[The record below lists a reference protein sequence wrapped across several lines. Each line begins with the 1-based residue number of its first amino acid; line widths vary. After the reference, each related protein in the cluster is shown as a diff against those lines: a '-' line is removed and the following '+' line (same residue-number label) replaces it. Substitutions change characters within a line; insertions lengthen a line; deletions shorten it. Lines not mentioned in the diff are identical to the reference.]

1 MASIPERD
9 NPGVIAPP
17 PLIYAA
23 GLLMGILLNA
33 LTPISILPLALRW
46 LGLVLIVVAFIPGLW
61 ALILMLRA
69 GTNPE
74 PSHPTTAL
82 VTSGPFRFTRNPIY
96 LTFTLFF
103 LGFALITLN
112 VWLLLLLPVML
123 AVIIKGVIER
133 EERYLELKFGESY
146 RVYKQRVRRWI

>member
-1 MASIPERD
+1 MSSSSERD

-23 GLLMGILLNA
+23 GLLLGIVLNA
-33 LTPISILPLALRW
+33 VIPLPALSAIFWW
-46 LGLVLIVVAFIPGLW
+46 LGLALIILAFIPGLW
-61 ALILMLRA
+61 ALVAMLRA

-103 LGFALITLN
+103 LGFALFTLN
-112 VWLLLLLPVML
+112 LWLIIILPFVLTVM
-123 AVIIKGVIER
+123 IKGVIER
-133 EERYLELKFGESY
+133 EEDYLERKFGESY
-146 RVYKQRVRRWI
+146 RIYKQRVRRWI